1 MKSLW
6 FRCALFVLL
15 AVLAGCGGGGGGN
28 SGGNYVAPPAPQLG
42 TPKLSGSVTDSS
54 GQPLS
59 GATVSIYNTAQTTNT
74 DASGAFSFASPPQ
87 GSQVMTISM
96 TGYQSQSVPLYV
108 PEGSYTVNVAMQSL
122 GTLSGGVA
130 VSTSPAGASIAL
142 DGVAQTAVTNTTL
155 TGLTPGPHTVT
166 LSMAGAVSAT
176 LSFNIQSGQT
186 VTLPTHTFL
195 AAFDINQQVIS
206 DYLDILAQANLTED
220 MVTYLAVI
228 DDTYSSSTLAD
239 KAALEALLDSTFASF
254 DFVQSDYDII
264 GFNFVG
270 LFAEVWV
277 YETFT
282 VRMQQAT
289 SPSGF
294 VTYTGRQMVYQIWSA
309 QIGDWRLA
317 YEQTGDGAYVILTE
331 GMPIGTTQAISINT
345 KTVLPDGS
353 VTTTAAAAAATDASG
368 RSIPVVLLNG
378 DYFTFFRGELAP
390 GISSISVQVTDQ
402 NNVSYNMNIPITYT
416 AFDPAPTAAKVFGTY
431 GIHDAQ
437 FRNPDG
443 LATDSAGNI
452 YVIDGDNHRVEVFDS
467 NGNYLRQWGGVEGAG
482 DRALLN
488 PSFMKIDSQNR
499 VYISDIDADKVKV
512 FDASGNHI
520 RSIGGS
526 GIGDGQFN
534 GPTGIWIDNAA
545 GRLYVCDSGNLRV
558 QVFDL
563 DGNFVRKYTNSSIET
578 PWDIVVNSAGV
589 MYIVPDEKANVNL
602 FDAAT
607 GDYITSIGSAL
618 GRSGALD
625 GLFQISSLALDAND
639 NVYVYDWYAAG
650 DSYVKVYDPNGMMIT
665 MFGGRGTEPG
675 QFTGSGFLHV
685 AQNGD
690 VIVSDTRNTRVQIF
704 R

>member
-1 MKSLW
+1 MKSLY
-6 FRCALFVLL
+6 FRYTIFVLL
-15 AVLAGCGGGGGGN
+15 TVLAGCGGGGNG
-28 SGGNYVAPPAPQLG
+28 GGNYVAPPAPQLG

-59 GATVSIYNTAQTTNT
+59 GATVSIYNTAQTATT
-74 DASGAFSFASPPQ
+74 DASGAFSFAGPPQ
-87 GSQVMTISM
+87 GSQVMTISL

-130 VSTSPAGASIAL
+130 VSSDPVGASIAV

-176 LSFNIQSGQT
+176 LSINIQSGQT

-195 AAFDINQQVIS
+195 AAYDINQQVIS

-220 MVTYLAVI
+220 MATYLAVI

-239 KAALEALLDSTFASF
+239 KAALEAQLTTNFTNF
-254 DFVQSDYDII
+254 DFLRADYDII
-264 GFNFVG
+264 AFNFVG

-277 YETFT
+277 YESFT
-282 VRMQQAT
+282 VRMQNAV

-294 VTYTGRQMVYQIWSA
+294 ATYTGRQMVYQIWSA
-309 QIGDWRLA
+309 AVGDWRLA
-317 YEQTGDGAYVILTE
+317 YEQTGDGAFVTLTE
-331 GMPIGTTQAISINT
+331 GMPIGTTQAISVNT
-345 KTVLPDGS
+345 RTTLPDAS
-353 VTTTAAAAAATDASG
+353 VTSTAAAATATDASG
-368 RSIPVVLLNG
+368 RSLPLALLNG
-378 DYFTFFRGELAP
+378 DYFTFFKGALTP
-390 GISSISVQVTDQ
+390 GTSSISVQVTDQ

-416 AFDPAPTAAKVFGTY
+416 AFDPAPTAVKVMGTR

-467 NGNYLRQWGGVEGAG
+467 NGNYLRQWGGLAGAG
-482 DRALLN
+482 DHALLN
-488 PSFMKIDSQNR
+488 PSFLKIDAQDR
-499 VYISDIDADKVKV
+499 VYISDIGADRVKV
-512 FDASGNHI
+512 FDTSGNLI
-520 RSIGGS
+520 RSIGAS
-526 GIGDGQFN
+526 GVGDGQFN
-534 GPTGIWIDNAA
+534 GPTGIWIDRTA

-563 DGNFVRKYTNSSIET
+563 NGNFVRKYTNAAIET

-602 FDAAT
+602 FDSAT

-639 NVYVYDWYAAG
+639 NVYVYDWYDAG

-675 QFTGSGFLHV
+675 QFTSSGFLHV

-690 VIVSDTRNTRVQIF
+690 VIVSDTGNSRVQIF